1 MSDIQ
6 FFVNLL
12 ELVWADT
19 TLPLKLRCGR
29 LGNVDSNATF

>member
-12 ELVWADT
+12 ELAWADA
-19 TLPLKLRCGR
+19 TLPLKLRRAR
-29 LGNVDSNATF
+29 LGNVDSNARF